1 MAKEGKTFSRLED
14 YEELGKGKEACFNEP
29 VRNFV
34 FEA

>member
-1 MAKEGKTFSRLED
+1 MYASQGQAMKNGHAYSNG
-14 YEELGKGKEACFNEP
+14 ELARIEP